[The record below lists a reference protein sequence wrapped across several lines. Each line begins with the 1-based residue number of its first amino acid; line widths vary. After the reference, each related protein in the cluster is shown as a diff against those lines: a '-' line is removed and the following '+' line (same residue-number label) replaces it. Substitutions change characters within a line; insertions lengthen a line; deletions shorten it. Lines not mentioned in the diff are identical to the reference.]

1 MLTKNIKYPYVKFIF
16 DVVGILTSVGILL
29 MFILN
34 TYANFESNDSS
45 SFGINIIGS
54 NMILLSILI
63 LIVVVC
69 AIFSFV
75 LKKKQKV
82 SQIEKYAFKK

>member
-16 DVVGILTSVGILL
+16 DVVGILASVGILL
-29 MFILN
+29 MFIFN
-34 TYANFESNDSS
+34 TYANFKSNGSS

-69 AIFSFV
+69 AVFSFV
-75 LKKKQKV
+75 LKLIKK
-82 SQIEKYAFKK
+82 ER